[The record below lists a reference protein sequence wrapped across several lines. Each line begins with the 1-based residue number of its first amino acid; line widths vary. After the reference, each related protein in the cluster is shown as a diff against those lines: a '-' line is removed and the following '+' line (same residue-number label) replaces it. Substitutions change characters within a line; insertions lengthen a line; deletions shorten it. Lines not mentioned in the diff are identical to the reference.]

1 MKKLLCLT
9 CAMLLVAGCADTK
22 RTAPQEGRIAVRP
35 TAALVPLTPANGTVQ
50 MAAPTVVTDWTQAGA
65 NAQNKL
71 PNATIDSG
79 AQKLWKTNIGKGLT
93 SSCLTLTEPVVANNT
108 VYALDANFKLS
119 AVNLADGKRLW
130 AVDLPVN
137 REIGVI
143 SVGLVYDNDM
153 LFAVS
158 GNGTIHAVKPDG
170 TIAWTTETNRI
181 LRSAPVVA
189 NGQMYVLAANNEL
202 VALKTADG
210 SEVWRYKTLATDTNL
225 LGMGRVAVSGNLV
238 IAPFSNG
245 EVIAFDTATGVAR
258 WKGTLLSYRTFNH
271 ISDLT
276 HILASPVVEGDT
288 VYLIGNAG
296 RSGAF
301 DVKTGTPKYMQP
313 IAGQNTPAVSG
324 NALFLLTRQN
334 VLAALDKTTGQLM
347 WETVLTSKSSKPAVW
362 DGPVLANNHAVMV
375 SDKGDIVFVDGAT
388 GQITRTEQT
397 DELSLMPVMAENKM
411 IFLSNDAD
419 LIVYQ

>member
-9 CAMLLVAGCADTK
+9 CAVLLVAGCADNK

-35 TAALVPLTPANGTVQ
+35 TASLSPLTPANGTVQ
-50 MAAPTVVTDWTQAGA
+50 LAAPTVVTAWTQAGA

-71 PNATIDSG
+71 PHATIDVG
-79 AQKLWKTNIGKGLT
+79 ARKLWETNIGKGLT
-93 SSCLTLTEPVVANNT
+93 SSCLTLTEPIVVNDT
-108 VYALDANFKLS
+108 VYALDADFNLS

-130 AVDLPVN
+130 KTKLPVN

-143 SVGLVYDNDM
+143 SVGLVYDNGT

-158 GNGTIHAVKPDG
+158 GNGTVHAVQPDG

-202 VALKTADG
+202 VALKTTDG

-225 LGMGRVAVSGNLV
+225 LGMGRAAVSGNLV

-245 EVIAFDTATGVAR
+245 EVIAFDTATGVVR
-258 WKGTLLSYRTFNH
+258 WKGSLLSYRTFNH

-276 HILASPVVEGDT
+276 HILASPVVDGDT
-288 VYLIGNAG
+288 VYLVGNAG
-296 RSGAF
+296 RSGGF
-301 DVKTGTPKYMQP
+301 DVKTGTPKFVQP

-362 DGPVLANNHAVMV
+362 DGPVLANNHAVLV
-375 SDKGDIVFVDGAT
+375 SDKGDVVFVDGAT
-388 GQITRTEQT
+388 GQIARTEQT
-397 DELSLMPVMAENKM
+397 DALSLKPIMADNKM